1 MHRLSKWGIILAQ
14 FHPSMSDVK
23 LKGSD
28 FRDLLNDYERLKKLE
43 EVKTNFLIVTAH
55 ELRTPL
61 TIMKG
66 YLELLK
72 ERVGEEDHII
82 RAIEDSMNG
91 MISIVDDI
99 VTIANMDLG
108 MLELKIESVSML
120 DILDDLIDR
129 LKEINDEWSDNLL
142 ISVEDQVLE
151 ADRRSIEKVLTN
163 LITNAL
169 KYNAPDKRVEVEID
183 SDGRD
188 HVLLSVKDWGEGVPD
203 EVKEAIFQDFVQYVD
218 SPLTRDYVGMGLGLS
233 VARRLVDLHNGTIW
247 VEDNPEGGSIFYVR
261 LPKHHPANI

>member
-1 MHRLSKWGIILAQ
+1 MG
-14 FHPSMSDVK
+14 DVK
-23 LKGSD
+23 LRGTD
-28 FRDLLNDYERLKKLE
+28 FRDLLNDYERLKQLE

-66 YLELLK
+66 YLEILK
-72 ERVGEEDHII
+72 ERVDGEDRIL
-82 RAIEDSMNG
+82 RAIDDDMNG

-108 MLELKIESVSML
+108 MVELKIESVSML
-120 DILDDLIDR
+120 DLLDDLVDR
-129 LKEINDEWSDNLL
+129 LEEMNGGWSNKILL
-142 ISVEDQVLE
+142 PVEDRVLE
-151 ADRRSIEKVLTN
+151 VDRRSVEKVLSN

-169 KYNAPDKRVEVEID
+169 KYNTPDKRVEVNLD

-188 HVLLSVKDWGEGVPD
+188 HILLSVKDWGEGIPD
-203 EVKEAIFQDFVQYVD
+203 EVKEGIFKDFVQSLD

-233 VARRLVDLHNGTIW
+233 VARRLVDLHNGAIW

-261 LPKHHPANI
+261 LPKHHPTDI